1 MSSTYWWLVEWTKT
15 SVFSFHI
22 LYCNNSDMF
31 SNMQNLHRNK
41 SVFLPLPQQSH
52 SKTPGYCWA
61 FVFLLLEA
69 SAAQVYNMRSVS
81 IIPIVYCIANSKV
94 AWMCFHP
101 AGKHKA
107 RSDLAFSDHVLYQ
120 VVWLSPQN
128 LNYFLIFALKVFVQ
142 IDFLTSFQPF
152 GINGFHLAGRS
163 ILKKPMNVRVCS
175 I

>member
-31 SNMQNLHRNK
+31 SSMQNLHRNK

-101 AGKHKA
+101 AGKQSQKWPGFFWP
-107 RSDLAFSDHVLYQ
+107 RIVSSRLTFPSKFTFYICSKSICSNWFSY
-120 VVWLSPQN
+120 
-128 LNYFLIFALKVFVQ
+128 
-142 IDFLTSFQPF
+142 
-152 GINGFHLAGRS
+152 
-163 ILKKPMNVRVCS
+163 ILPTLWY
-175 I
+175 